1 MFVRDIMSRC
11 VMECTEDAGLEEV
24 YELIKKCEHGL
35 VVVVDSHAHRVPIG
49 VVSERSIC
57 EQIIARGRTPRNL
70 FAGAVIDPRIKTVRE
85 DDLVESVDVR
95 EADPLPAI
103 IVTDDNRRVSGIVA
117 ANELR
122 AARVRSRRRATGH
135 VREIPAFGWVQ

>member
-11 VMECTEDAGLEEV
+11 VMECTEDLGLEEV
-24 YELIKKCEHGL
+24 YELIKKCAHGL

-57 EQIIARGRTPRNL
+57 EQLIVRGRTPRNL
-70 FAGAVIDPRIKTVRE
+70 FAGAVIDPRIKIVRE
-85 DDLVESVDVR
+85 NDLVKALDIDDAES
-95 EADPLPAI
+95 LSAI
-103 IVTDDNRRVSGIVA
+103 VVTDGSKKVSGILTA
-117 ANELR
+117 SDLR
-122 AARVRSRRRATGH
+122 AARAIGARRAAAP

>member
-1 MFVRDIMSRC
+1 MLVRDIMSRC
-11 VMECTEDAGLEEV
+11 VTECTEDLGLEEV

-35 VVVVDSHAHRVPIG
+35 VVVVDSHVHRVPLG

-85 DDLVESVDVR
+85 NDLIESVVVP
-95 EADPLPAI
+95 ESGSLAAI
-103 IVTDDNRRVSGIVA
+103 IVTDDNRHVSGMLSV
-117 ANELR
+117 NDLR
-122 AARVRSRRRATGH
+122 AARAARSRVTTGL